1 MYKLTV
7 IIPYYQQQAGVL
19 SRTLRSIS
27 AQSAFCEIEQLIIV
41 DDGSPIAAQTELAA
55 QAQELIAITHV
66 ICQCNR
72 GVSSARNTGLSY
84 AHGKAQ
90 YIALLDS
97 DDIWRPSHVAQMLRA
112 FELGAQFYFTNFIQ
126 PDQSISAFKRAG
138 KMVLDQHKKIEG
150 STYSYQHDM
159 MEQILTGNII
169 GTPTVGF
176 CSAKYSKLRFNEEL
190 RFAGEDYLFWLDIA
204 ASDPNIMFNHQVLTE
219 CGKGVNI
226 FASAAWGTKHLQ
238 QRLVDELNFKK
249 LVVRKYL
256 LTNSTLA
263 VVNQQ
268 LWRNR
273 KKIILNNVS
282 RLKHLQWSAF
292 FDLLKIA
299 IADPKLLIALF
310 KA

>member
-7 IIPYYQQQAGVL
+7 IIPYYQKESGVL
-19 SRTLRSIS
+19 SRTLSSIS
-27 AQSAFCEIEQLIIV
+27 AQSAFCEIAEIIIV

-55 QAQELIAITHV
+55 QAPELIAITHV
-66 ICQCNR
+66 ICQCNQ
-72 GVSSARNTGLSY
+72 GVSSARNAGLSY
-84 AHGKAQ
+84 AHDKAQ

-112 FELGAQFYFTNFIQ
+112 FELGAQFYFTDFIQ
-126 PDQSISAFKRAG
+126 PGQSMSAFERAG

-150 STYSYQHDM
+150 STYRYQHDM
-159 MEQILTGNII
+159 MEQILIGNII

-176 CSAKYSKLRFNEEL
+176 CNAKYNKLRFNEDL
-190 RFAGEDYLFWLDIA
+190 HFAGEDYLFWLDIA
-204 ASDPNIMFNHQVLTE
+204 ASDPTIMFNHQVLTD

-256 LTNSTLA
+256 LANSTLA
-263 VVNQQ
+263 VVNQK

-273 KKIILNNVS
+273 KQIILNDIS

-292 FDLLKIA
+292 FDLLRIT
-299 IADPKLLIALF
+299 ITDPKLVVALF